1 MLNDYDLYA
10 IFWIGLFSCIAISN
24 IASNLQPR
32 IIREND
38 NIDNEITKEAEVN
51 S

>member
-24 IASNLQPR
+24 IASNIHPR
-32 IIREND
+32 TIIKKDDINND
-38 NIDNEITKEAEVN
+38 
-51 S
+51 